1 METFPGNQLLPVSSQ
16 VATVIWKKSERDRGK
31 TEKKEREQ
39 ERERIREREK
49 RCFAENSQVALL
61 ITLVQ
66 GLSDTS

>member
-1 METFPGNQLLPVSSQ
+1 METFPGNQLLPVNSQ

-31 TEKKEREQ
+31 TEKKREK